1 MKKRIAIITGA
12 SSGIG
17 QEFVRQLD
25 QCTRTI
31 EEVWIIARRKERL
44 MAVKKEVQNLTVRV
58 FNLDICKESDL
69 NILSGYLMEESPM
82 VRVLVNAAGAGRAG
96 RFDRIELKDAV
107 NMVELN
113 DRALVSITYMVLPYM
128 TRPGNIL
135 QLASASAFMPQKEF
149 AVYAASKAFVLS
161 FSRALYAEL
170 RKSGIMVTA
179 VCPGPVDTEF
189 LQISNKG
196 NRQKPLKRLVT
207 VKAGPVVRKA
217 LQDARAG
224 KEISVYGLPM
234 KAVLIA
240 AKFLP
245 HRLFLR

>member
-44 MAVKKEVQNLTVRV
+44 LEVKRKVRNLTVRV
-58 FNLDICKESDL
+58 FDLDICKESDL
-69 NILSGYLMEESPM
+69 KLLSKYLMEESPI

-96 RFDRIELKDAV
+96 RFDRIELKEAV

-113 DRALVSITYMVLPYM
+113 DRALVAMTYMVLPYM
-128 TRPGNIL
+128 AKPGNII

-161 FSRALYAEL
+161 FSRALHAEL
-170 RKSGIMVTA
+170 KREGITVTV

-189 LQISNKG
+189 LLISNRG
-196 NRQKPLKRLVT
+196 NKQKPLKKLVT
-207 VKAGPVVRKA
+207 VKTEPVVKKA
-217 LQDARAG
+217 LRDARAG
-224 KEISVYGLPM
+224 KEISIYGLPM
-234 KAVLIA
+234 KAVLLA
-240 AKFLP
+240 AKYLP
-245 HRLFLR
+245 HGLFLR